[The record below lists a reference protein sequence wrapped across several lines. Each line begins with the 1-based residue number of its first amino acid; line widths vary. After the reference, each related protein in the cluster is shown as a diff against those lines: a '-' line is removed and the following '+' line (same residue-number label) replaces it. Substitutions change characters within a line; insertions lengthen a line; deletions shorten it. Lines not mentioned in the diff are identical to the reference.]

1 MLTRGKLVPR
11 QPRAIKR
18 TTPTALQNEGI
29 YIAKYFHWNTGAIY
43 TTLHGYNIPI
53 GGYIQWNTTVKP
65 TALRACYIRNIL
77 HIHYR
82 FDHGTNIFGVH
93 FTRYLCEF
101 TAFLARH

>member
-1 MLTRGKLVPR
+1 MEYWHKTYNVAP
-11 QPRAIKR
+11 
-18 TTPTALQNEGI
+18 LQ
-29 YIAKYFHWNTGAIY
+29 H
-43 TTLHGYNIPI
+43 PI
-53 GGYIQWNTTVKP
+53 GGYIQWNTAAIP
-65 TALRACYIRNIL
+65 TALRAYYIRNIL